1 MKQTVLNS
9 NGQSFTQE
17 IKGRDIKSILERI
30 SVQTSQHINSMDYIY
45 YDERLQL
52 DQLLSDIGF
61 GVITEDN
68 FEDYLQLWEPVVL
81 ADETGSRKTVVLTV
95 YGDPDTI
102 VFKCY
107 VPGSYFDI
115 FEY

>member
-1 MKQTVLNS
+1 MKQTVVNS
-9 NGQSFTQE
+9 NGQSFTVE
-17 IKGRDIKSILERI
+17 IKGRDIVSILERI
-30 SVQTSQHINSMDYIY
+30 SVQTYEHLNSGDYIY

-52 DQLLSDIGF
+52 DQLLADIGF
-61 GVITEDN
+61 GVINEEN

-81 ADETGSRKTVVLTV
+81 TDETGSRKTVVLTV
-95 YGDPDTI
+95 YGDPDAA

-115 FEY
+115 YEY